1 VPHVVLIDLPSPLG
15 LRPSGVQD
23 LPAALRRAGLAE
35 RLGATDAGRI
45 DPPPYAAERD
55 AATGLLN
62 GPALAQTSR
71 ALAAL
76 VAGSL
81 ARGEFPVVLAGDC
94 SVLLGALLGL
104 RRHAR
109 DVGRRYGLLFLDGHV
124 DFYQPEASPT
134 GEVADMELALA
145 TGRGPT
151 LLADLD
157 GLGPLMA
164 DADVVALGAR
174 DAEERHAAGSQDVR
188 ATAARVLELADVR
201 ALGADGAA
209 RAADAAVTHLASR
222 GVAGCWV
229 HLDADVLDDA
239 VMPAVD
245 YRQPGGLTPAELT
258 TILRRAMTSGLPVG
272 VSVSIYN
279 PALDPDGAAGRTLVE
294 AVALGLAAD

>member
-1 VPHVVLIDLPSPLG
+1 
-15 LRPSGVQD
+15 
-23 LPAALRRAGLAE
+23 
-35 RLGATDAGRI
+35 
-45 DPPPYAAERD
+45 
-55 AATGLLN
+55 
-62 GPALAQTSR
+62 
-71 ALAAL
+71 
-76 VAGSL
+76 
-81 ARGEFPVVLAGDC
+81 
-94 SVLLGALLGL
+94 
-104 RRHAR
+104 
-109 DVGRRYGLLFLDGHV
+109 VGRRYGLLFLDGHV

-145 TGRGPT
+145 TGRGPA

-174 DAEERHAAGSQDVR
+174 DADERHAAGSQDVR

-209 RAADAAVTHLASR
+209 RAADAAVTHLAAR